1 MTHLYTIRHAQVAG
15 SKPGITGSI
24 VPDSGLAPLGETQA
38 EQLRDRLRAT
48 REIQADVMIS
58 SLLRPLPIVLDF
70 RYTSITHWY
79 RGYNAGFGEPGV
91 RWHLKRYNDYAHLP
105 DE

>member
-38 EQLRDRLRAT
+38 
-48 REIQADVMIS
+48 
-58 SLLRPLPIVLDF
+58 
-70 RYTSITHWY
+70 
-79 RGYNAGFGEPGV
+79 
-91 RWHLKRYNDYAHLP
+91 
-105 DE
+105 